1 MLSPSIIQWNCNG
14 FYNKFNEI
22 KLLIQSKNPFIL
34 CIQES
39 HIKPPQIPK
48 IKNFT
53 TYHKEPN
60 LLPTDRARGGVIIF
74 INNDYSSKEV
84 KINSSLQVVATQI
97 YFPIS
102 MTICNIYLPPNEKYT
117 ENDIN
122 NILLQLPTLYK

>member
-39 HIKPPQIPK
+39 HIKPPQIPN

-84 KINSSLQVVATQI
+84 KINSSLQANL
-97 YFPIS
+97 FP
-102 MTICNIYLPPNEKYT
+102 NLDDN
-117 ENDIN
+117 
-122 NILLQLPTLYK
+122 L